1 MDTAE
6 DENVAAEASSS
17 SPSAS
22 AMDAADGSS
31 GWMAAHHHRQLGLL
45 DATTGGALVL
55 NCAMLALACWAFAFV
70 VGEMADDA
78 DGGIGA
84 ALAPLVLS
92 PVVLLLL
99 LLLLLLLRA
108 SRDSRDYLGGTPIP
122 RTLETKPHDTP
133 DERLRE
139 VGQ

>member
-1 MDTAE
+1 
-6 DENVAAEASSS
+6 
-17 SPSAS
+17 
-22 AMDAADGSS
+22 MDAADGSS

-55 NCAMLALACWAFAFV
+55 NCAMLALACWAFSFV

-78 DGGIGA
+78 DDGIGA
-84 ALAPLVLS
+84 ALAPLVIS

-99 LLLLLLLRA
+99 LLLPLRA
-108 SRDSRDYLGGTPIP
+108 SRDSRYYLGGTPIP

>member
-1 MDTAE
+1 MS
-6 DENVAAEASSS
+6 N
-17 SPSAS
+17 
-22 AMDAADGSS
+22 
-31 GWMAAHHHRQLGLL
+31 RQLGLL

-99 LLLLLLLRA
+99 LLLLCA

-133 DERLRE
+133 DKRLSE

>member
-1 MDTAE
+1 MS
-6 DENVAAEASSS
+6 N
-17 SPSAS
+17 
-22 AMDAADGSS
+22 
-31 GWMAAHHHRQLGLL
+31 RQLGLL

-55 NCAMLALACWAFAFV
+55 NCAMLALACWAFAFKV
-70 VGEMADDA
+70 VGVMADDA

-92 PVVLLLL
+92 PVV

-122 RTLETKPHDTP
+122 RTLETKPHVTP
-133 DERLRE
+133 GKRLSK